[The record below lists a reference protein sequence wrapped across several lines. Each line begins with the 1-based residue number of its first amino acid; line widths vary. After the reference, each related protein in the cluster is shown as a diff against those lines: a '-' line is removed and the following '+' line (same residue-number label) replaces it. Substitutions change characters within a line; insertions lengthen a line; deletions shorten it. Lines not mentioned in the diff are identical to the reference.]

1 MNEHY
6 DVIVMGGGAGGV
18 AAALRAARLGGKAV
32 VVEERHLG
40 GLCMN
45 RGCVPFGHMM
55 VASHFL
61 GDLALAKEMG
71 IACSGVSKDLG
82 ALLARQNELIAF
94 MQQGV
99 KTMLNKRQVSLVTGK
114 GKLNGAGRVEVN
126 GKTLEGRNII
136 LASGGRWVKPEFQG
150 GDLPEVVSSDYLLT
164 AKTLPGRCLLYGG
177 GPWSIEIAQFLNRY
191 GSQVWLAT
199 PEESLLA
206 GESKAIRSRLGKA
219 LQAQGITLLS
229 GVGIHSLKRKKAG
242 MGVVMAVKGKEEIL
256 EVDLVITVRRRAALQ
271 GLGLETV
278 GLDGT
283 EAFIRVD
290 ERMQTR
296 VKGLFAVGDV
306 TSPEEKQYS
315 HLASLGGFVA
325 AENAMGLSRSLD
337 EGTLTRIVFTK
348 PQIACV
354 GLTGKE
360 AKEKGYEA
368 LVGSAPLSMNTFG
381 MMTAQ
386 TEGLVEVVAEK
397 RYGQILG
404 IHMIGDRVSEMAG
417 EGVLAVQQEMTLE
430 ELAQTTFPHPTLSE
444 SLAEAARDALG
455 IPIYLP

>member
-1 MNEHY
+1 M
-6 DVIVMGGGAGGV
+6 
-18 AAALRAARLGGKAV
+18 
-32 VVEERHLG
+32 
-40 GLCMN
+40 
-45 RGCVPFGHMM
+45 
-55 VASHFL
+55 
-61 GDLALAKEMG
+61 
-71 IACSGVSKDLG
+71 
-82 ALLARQNELIAF
+82 
-94 MQQGV
+94 
-99 KTMLNKRQVSLVTGK
+99 
-114 GKLNGAGRVEVN
+114 
-126 GKTLEGRNII
+126 
-136 LASGGRWVKPEFQG
+136 
-150 GDLPEVVSSDYLLT
+150 
-164 AKTLPGRCLLYGG
+164 
-177 GPWSIEIAQFLNRY
+177 
-191 GSQVWLAT
+191 
-199 PEESLLA
+199 
-206 GESKAIRSRLGKA
+206 
-219 LQAQGITLLS
+219 
-229 GVGIHSLKRKKAG
+229 
-242 MGVVMAVKGKEEIL
+242 
-256 EVDLVITVRRRAALQ
+256 
-271 GLGLETV
+271 
-278 GLDGT
+278 
-283 EAFIRVD
+283 
-290 ERMQTR
+290 
-296 VKGLFAVGDV
+296 
-306 TSPEEKQYS
+306 
-315 HLASLGGFVA
+315 A